1 MRIKHY
7 TAVAWR
13 RRASSTVWLS
23 LDEWVFPHD
32 QIKKEAEERDA
43 MTRMSELYTKNP
55 NLGDAAPLVHRLAE
69 NQKNLDGLQVELTK
83 FQVFGIDFPGLWSR
97 LQYLEVLRKL
107 ICEK

>member
-1 MRIKHY
+1 M
-7 TAVAWR
+7 
-13 RRASSTVWLS
+13 ASAAFDWAFDWGFLF
-23 LDEWVFPHD
+23 LHD

-83 FQVFGIDFPGLWSR
+83 FQVFGIVGSQRDWSMKYEHHYSNFHKGKSWDIHVFT
-97 LQYLEVLRKL
+97 LGW
-107 ICEK
+107 